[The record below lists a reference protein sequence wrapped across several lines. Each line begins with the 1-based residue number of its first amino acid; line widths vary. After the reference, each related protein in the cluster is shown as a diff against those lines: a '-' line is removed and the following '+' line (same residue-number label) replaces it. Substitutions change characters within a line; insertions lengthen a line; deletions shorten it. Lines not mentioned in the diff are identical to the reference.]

1 MQTFMEFFLGG
12 LMMKSV
18 VCDVVVAGAGL
29 ADRSAS
35 SLLRRRG
42 RWMTTNVQ
50 GARIGAV

>member
-18 VCDVVVAGAGL
+18 ACDVVVAGTGF
-29 ADRSAS
+29 ADRSAF
-35 SLLRRRG
+35 SLLRGRG

-50 GARIGAV
+50 GARIGSV